1 MGTQKIWWDNSAAST
16 FDILFRDFFNS
27 NSQFTSPVD
36 NKISHPVDIF
46 ENDNG
51 LHFEIACTGLSKKDI
66 EIKVEGDV
74 LRVMYMAPDKAT
86 KDPENFRYYHR
97 GISKR
102 SFNLGYKIARRFDL
116 AAIDASMADGLLS
129 ISIPHT
135 VENKPTVVKI
145 K

>member
-16 FDILFRDFFNS
+16 FDILFRDFFNT

-46 ENDNG
+46 EDDNG

-74 LRVMYMAPDKAT
+74 LRVMYMAPDKVT
-86 KDPENFRYYHR
+86 KDPEKHRYYHK
-97 GISKR
+97 GLSKR
-102 SFNLGYKIARRFDL
+102 SFNLGYKIARRFDMGM
-116 AAIDASMADGLLS
+116 IDASMENGLLL

-135 VENKPTVVKI
+135 VENKPTTIKI